1 MVLATTISQAAVGA
15 HAVVSTRLTDSGTGK
30 RFTSPGR
37 TTYYVDSATGN
48 DGGAGTS
55 IHGAWKTIERV
66 HEPIKTWGVF
76 TPTNRTTVDSFFGDR
91 CVFVHAFHPVTTRR
105 IRLFVHNATYGG
117 GASNLVPEAGGQANG
132 APVYHLR
139 EVEIYG
145 R

>member
-15 HAVVSTRLTDSGTGK
+15 HAVVSTRLADSGTGK

-66 HEPIKTWGVF
+66 NQTAFAP
-76 TPTNRTTVDSFFGDR
+76 GDR
-91 CVFVHAFHPVTTRR
+91 V
-105 IRLFVHNATYGG
+105 LF
-117 GASNLVPEAGGQANG
+117 AGGQTFKGTLLFTKADSG
-132 APVYHLR
+132 AKDKPILVSSF
-139 EVEIYG
+139 G
-145 R
+145 